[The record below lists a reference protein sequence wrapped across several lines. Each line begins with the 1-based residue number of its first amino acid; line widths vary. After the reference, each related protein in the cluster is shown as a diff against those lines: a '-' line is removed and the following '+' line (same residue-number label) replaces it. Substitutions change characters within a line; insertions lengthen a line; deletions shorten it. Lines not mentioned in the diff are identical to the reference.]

1 MVIQPEPHGKNVIVT
16 GSARGIG
23 RGIAFKLANA
33 RANVACVD
41 LGNPAVKALTYQ
53 LAAHTD
59 LQSTVEDIKR
69 RGAKAVPI
77 LADVTSFPNCQQM
90 ACEVVEQL
98 GSVDVP
104 VNNAGVI
111 AVGLVADFSEE
122 QWDRV
127 MAVNAKGPFLQGSRP
142 PNG

>member
-1 MVIQPEPHGKNVIVT
+1 VIQLDLQGKNVIVT

-41 LGNPAVKALTYQ
+41 LDNPAVKALTYQ

-59 LQSTVEDIKR
+59 LQSTVEEIER
-69 RGAKAVPI
+69 RGLKAVLI
-77 LADVTSFPNCQQM
+77 LADVTSSPDCQRM
-90 ACEVVEQL
+90 VREAVEQL
-98 GSVDVP
+98 RSVDVP

-127 MAVNAKGPFLQGSRP
+127 MAVKRQRSFFQGSRP